1 MKSHHTRRFLPAAL
15 LAFTASLQAQP
26 TYTGLTVIKPSSEST
41 YSIPNAINASGQ
53 VLFSDGSGGFFLW
66 SNGNNTQITNSFG
79 EGWLNTPYKQGLNDS
94 GQVTGYAEVGEDRH
108 YFIWSSE
115 GGMTEITIDDV
126 EEVRGLTD
134 SGQVF
139 GNAYG
144 EPNSG
149 FVWNA
154 GVTTML
160 ASPTGQTAYAY
171 AMNNLGQVAGTTY
184 NGDGETVAL
193 RWEANGDAT
202 EIGILGMGYVAAIND
217 SGHVAGGFVDMDT
230 FSDKVFYWDGETMT
244 FIDPLP
250 GDDEGVGVSAINA
263 SGDIVGLSEGNDE
276 RAYLY
281 TDGVMYDLNTLVAG
295 FLVEEGGDTAGFIN
309 LEYAHDINDA
319 GQIIGSGRYY
329 DGVGGTYS
337 VAFLLD
343 NTAAIPEPGAAAA
356 LAGLGAL
363 GLAMCRRRRLR

>member
-1 MKSHHTRRFLPAAL
+1 MKSHYTRGLLHVAL
-15 LAFTASLQAQP
+15 LACAAGLHAQP
-26 TYTGLTVIKPSSEST
+26 TYTGLNVIKANSESN

-66 SNGNNTQITNSFG
+66 SNGSNTQITNSFG

-134 SGQVF
+134 SGRVF

-149 FVWNA
+149 FVWNG

-160 ASPTGQTAYAY
+160 ASPTGQTAYAH
-171 AMNNLGQVAGTTY
+171 AMNNLGQVAGTAYT
-184 NGDGETVAL
+184 GDGDTIAL
-193 RWEANGDAT
+193 RWEANGEVT
-202 EIGILGMGYVAAIND
+202 EIGSLGMGYVAAIND
-217 SGHVAGGFVDMDT
+217 SGHVVGSFIDQET
-230 FSDKVFYWDGETMT
+230 FAQKVFYWDGETMT

-250 GDDEGVGVSAINA
+250 GDDEGVGASAINA

-281 TDGVMYDLNTLVAG
+281 TDGTMYDLNALAAG
-295 FLVEEGGDTAGFIN
+295 FLVEDGGDTAGFVT

-329 DGVGGTYS
+329 DGLGGTYS
-337 VAFLLD
+337 AVFFLDSLATVPEPA
-343 NTAAIPEPGAAAA
+343 TAAV
-356 LAGLGAL
+356 LAGLVTLAL
-363 GLAMCRRRRLR
+363 AATRRRRR